1 MEKIVYKAILSK
13 IQKEILNNK
22 NELKE
27 MEKIDA
33 KYCKIKLDINEL
45 SKIIEIYK
53 EKNIENINTKI
64 TYICNGNPY
73 IVLNLAM
80 IAIIKNISIE
90 INIDNTMFG
99 VNKYILETINNI
111 LHKNKI
117 NTEIRLTENIEGEKL
132 VFIDRINDFNIAKK
146 GNAMFVPYQSIDI
159 YSDNEECEELY
170 EKIYNYAMDMNIDID
185 TFDDEGIE
193 TMLKYGKGNK
203 KLILTN
209 REEIKDKYKNENIYI
224 NENPFKDEELIFDN
238 ELIKKIIC

>member
-33 KYCKIKLDINEL
+33 KYCKIKFDINEL
-45 SKIIEIYK
+45 LKIIEIYK
-53 EKNIENINTKI
+53 EKNIENISTKI

-80 IAIIKNISIE
+80 VAIIKNISIE